1 MTNQN
6 QNFRD
11 INRAIQQDAANSPG
25 GYRSSDWQKI
35 VNDDAPPFCY
45 LSTKGATT
53 FILPPPHPAHNSSLA
68 ITSGGIRGDKR
79 GGNVPTLG
87 QYGLDWVMV
96 YRKVGNSEDDKK
108 RRDILAINMVEG
120 PDGPTI
126 QVEREWGN
134 GYRSPMYKL
143 YEYLWKTAGAHKFDA
158 NVRRAVP
165 TLAVDP
171 TSAKVK
177 RAMQLVPPD
186 SNGGGKGN
194 WAPLSRGKRTMLL
207 SGFVIRNGERDL
219 TIDEDNNPCWP
230 QHRIMY
236 IDQVTAIK
244 SREGDRH
251 LEGFYDHWFERTDGL
266 TMAQACDMDVV
277 RDRFGEIYDDVDAQ
291 LAWEAGF
298 RHADFAT
305 NQKLVTWS
313 SYKGGAAGID
323 TYCCTVENL
332 ATALNGYSLPEEILM
347 KARPIADYLANNTE
361 QLQIQWLLEAFPGD
375 EWALEGAGLIE
386 IGRSVSV
393 PSLGSDPAEDMD
405 ELSANAHEH
414 GGRPVAQQAPAKP
427 VARPQVPVPPQAVR
441 PSAVSVRPVA
451 PAQPVARPQS
461 PAVPMSPAQGVTQI
475 QIPPAPGVT
484 PIPNPPVQAVGGSKL
499 SSSMKDMMQALRNKG
514 ISGNNS

>member
-1 MTNQN
+1 MTTPNR
-6 QNFRD
+6 NFRD
-11 INRAIQQDAANSPG
+11 INRAIQQDAINNPG

-35 VNDDAPPFCY
+35 TNDEAPPFCY
-45 LSTKGATT
+45 LNTKGATT
-53 FILPPPHPAHNSSLA
+53 FILPPPHPAHGASVDM
-68 ITSGGIRGDKR
+68 TSGGVRGDKR

-96 YRKVGNSEDDKK
+96 YRKVGNSEDEKK

-143 YEYLWKTAGAHKFDA
+143 YEYLWKTAGSHKFDS
-158 NVRRAVP
+158 NLRRATP
-165 TLAVDP
+165 TTSVDP
-171 TSAKVK
+171 TSPKVK
-177 RAMQLVPPD
+177 RALQLVPPD
-186 SNGGGKGN
+186 GNGGGKGN

-207 SGFVIRNGERDL
+207 SGFVIRNGERDF
-219 TIDEDNNPCWP
+219 TVDEDNNPCWP

-236 IDQVTAIK
+236 IDQVSAIK

-251 LEGFYDHWFERTDGL
+251 LEGFYDHWFERNDGL
-266 TMAQACDMDVV
+266 TLSQACDMETIQ
-277 RDRFGEIYDDVDAQ
+277 DRFGQIYDSDDAQ

-323 TYCCTVENL
+323 TYCCTVDNL
-332 ATALNGYSLPEEILM
+332 AAAMGGYSLPEEVLM
-347 KARPIADYLANNTE
+347 KARPIADYLAENNE

-386 IGRSVSV
+386 TGRSVSV
-393 PSLGSDPAEDMD
+393 PSFQQDSYKD
-405 ELSANAHEH
+405 EGELPANASEL
-414 GGRPVAQQAPAKP
+414 GGRSVAPQAPA
-427 VARPQVPVPPQAVR
+427 RPQAPAAPQSVR
-441 PSAVSVRPVA
+441 PSATPARPAA
-451 PAQPVARPQS
+451 PAQPAARPQA
-461 PAVPMSPAQGVTQI
+461 AVPTPPAPAAPSAPAQGVTQV
-475 QIPPAPGVT
+475 PNTPAP
-484 PIPNPPVQAVGGSKL
+484 AVGALKISTQ
-499 SSSMKDMMQALRNKG
+499 MKDMMEKLRNKG
-514 ISGNNS
+514 GNA